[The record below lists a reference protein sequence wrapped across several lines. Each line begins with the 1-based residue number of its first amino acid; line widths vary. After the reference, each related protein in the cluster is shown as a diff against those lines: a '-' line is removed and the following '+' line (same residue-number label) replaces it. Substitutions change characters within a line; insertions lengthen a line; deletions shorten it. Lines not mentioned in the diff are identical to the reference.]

1 MRLYYSLFKIKLISA
16 IQYKAAALSGI
27 ATQLFF
33 GFVYILVYVA
43 FYESNTI
50 NTYPMDLKALVNYIW
65 LNQAFFSLT
74 YIWIKDKDLLSM
86 IKNGNVAYELCRP
99 VNFYFKWYFTTYG
112 QRIAN
117 VTLRF
122 LPVLLITSILPEP
135 YNMTLPPNIATFI
148 LFILSLLIS
157 SLLVTAI
164 AMIFHLIVFFTLDEK
179 GIMTILM
186 VVGEIFSGGEIPLA
200 FFPNFFKTIAY
211 ILPFRYIC
219 DLPFNIYSGTL
230 NIKDSLINTFYGLIW
245 LIMIL
250 ILGLILSSKVLKKAS
265 IQGG

>member
-1 MRLYYSLFKIKLISA
+1 MKLYYSLFKIKLISA

-33 GFVYILVYVA
+33 GFVYILVYIA
-43 FYESNTI
+43 FYESN
-50 NTYPMDLKALVNYIW
+50 NVSTYPMDLKALINYIW
-65 LNQAFFSLT
+65 LNQALFSLT

-99 VNFYFKWYFTTYG
+99 VNFYLKWYFTTYG
-112 QRIAN
+112 SRIAN
-117 VTLRF
+117 VALRF
-122 LPVLLITSILPEP
+122 IPVILVAFLLPEP
-135 YNMTLPPNIATFI
+135 YNMTLPPNILTFI
-148 LFILSLLIS
+148 IFLISLIIS

-186 VVGEIFSGGEIPLA
+186 VVGEIFAGGEIPIA
-200 FFPNFFKTIAY
+200 FFPNILKIIAY

-230 NIKDSLINTFYGLIW
+230 SIRDSLINTSLGLIW
-245 LIMIL
+245 LIIL
-250 ILGLILSSKVLKKAS
+250 FILGLMLSNKALKKAS

>member
-1 MRLYYSLFKIKLISA
+1 MKLYYSLFKIKLISA

-33 GFVYILVYVA
+33 GFVYILVYIA
-43 FYESNTI
+43 FYESN
-50 NTYPMDLKALVNYIW
+50 NVSTYPMDLKALINYIW
-65 LNQAFFSLT
+65 LNQALFSLT

-99 VNFYFKWYFTTYG
+99 VNFYLKWYFTTYG
-112 QRIAN
+112 SRIAN
-117 VTLRF
+117 VALRF
-122 LPVLLITSILPEP
+122 IPVILVAFLLPEP
-135 YNMTLPPNIATFI
+135 YNMTLPPNILTFI
-148 LFILSLLIS
+148 IFLISLIIS

-186 VVGEIFSGGEIPLA
+186 VVGEIFAGGEIPIA
-200 FFPNFFKTIAY
+200 FFPNILKIIAY

-219 DLPFNIYSGTL
+219 DLPFSIYSGTL
-230 NIKDSLINTFYGLIW
+230 NIKDSLINTSFGLIW
-245 LIMIL
+245 LIIL
-250 ILGLILSSKVLKKAS
+250 FILGLILSNKALKKAS